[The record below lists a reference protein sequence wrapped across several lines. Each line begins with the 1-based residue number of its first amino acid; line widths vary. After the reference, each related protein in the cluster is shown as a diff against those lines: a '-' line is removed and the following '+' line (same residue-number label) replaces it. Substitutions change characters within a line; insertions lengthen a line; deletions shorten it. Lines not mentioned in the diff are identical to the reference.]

1 MVFLNVLNSSVA
13 GWMLGLFGL
22 VIVVFLV
29 IDLGL
34 LNRKAHRVSFRS
46 ALLQTIFW
54 VSISLGFGV
63 LVYHFYD
70 PNAVFD
76 YYNAYQT
83 EYALS
88 VDNIFVIILIL
99 RHFRVE
105 EKYYHTILFWGILG
119 AVVFRGI
126 FIFLGAALVNQY
138 HWILYVFG
146 FFLLFSGFKLMLS
159 KDDGE
164 DINIDKNWAVRFARR
179 FLNFT
184 TDDHKGKFFVRK
196 NGMLYFTQLFMVLIL
211 IESTDLIFAVDSI
224 PAVFAISQDE
234 FILYTS
240 NIFAVMGLR
249 AMFFLLADILDR
261 FYLLKR
267 GLSLVLIFIGL
278 KMLVEMFHHYEYFHQ
293 FTFVQNL
300 EISSLVSL
308 IIILTI
314 LVGSIVLSLLFP
326 KKTKTNHLATENQGD
341 KMESGSI
348 IEKVDSPANP

>member
-1 MVFLNVLNSSVA
+1 
-13 GWMLGLFGL
+13 MLGLFGL

-29 IDLGL
+29 IDLGM
-34 LNRKAHRVSFRS
+34 LNKKAHKVSFKS
-46 ALLQTIFW
+46 ALIQTIFW
-54 VSISLGFGV
+54 VSLSLSFGV
-63 LVYHFYD
+63 LVYFYYD

-99 RHFRVE
+99 RHFKVE

-126 FIFLGAALVNQY
+126 FIFVGAALINEY
-138 HWILYVFG
+138 HWILYIFG
-146 FFLLFSGFKLMLS
+146 FFLLFSGFKLLVQ
-159 KDDGE
+159 KDGGDA
-164 DINIDKNWAVRFARR
+164 INIDKNWAVRFARR

-184 TDDHKGKFFVRK
+184 TDDHNGKFFIRK
-196 NGMLYFTQLFMVLIL
+196 NGVLFFTQLFMVLIL

-261 FYLLKR
+261 FYLLKK
-267 GLSLVLIFIGL
+267 GLSLVLIFIGI

-293 FTFVQNL
+293 FEWIQML
-300 EISSLVSL
+300 HISSLASL
-308 IIILTI
+308 IVILSI
-314 LVGSIVLSLLFP
+314 LVGSVVLSLLFP
-326 KKTKTNHLATENQGD
+326 KKHEAEPLAPENSNH
-341 KMESGSI
+341 GSVP
-348 IEKVDSPANP
+348 KVPANSVDTPTNP